1 MIQGKASC
9 MLSSGG
15 LTREAL
21 EPLVGLLELAG
32 VGAPDLLLG
41 GRVDVVLEEV
51 TLGAVEDDL
60 RAHLHRRVLA

>member
-9 MLSSGG
+9 TQRSGE

-60 RAHLHRRVLA
+60 RAHLHRRALA